1 MLGNKESISITK
13 FPVYDPK
20 YLIEISKTY
29 PISFNGKT
37 RFTLDLPTNMSKAE
51 IEKLVLSDHRSI
63 TYLNGK
69 VVKKMIVIPGKI
81 VNVVF

>member
-20 YLIEISKTY
+20 HLIEISKTY

-51 IEKLVLSDHRSI
+51 IEKLVLSDNRSI

>member
-1 MLGNKESISITK
+1 
-13 FPVYDPK
+13 
-20 YLIEISKTY
+20 
-29 PISFNGKT
+29 
-37 RFTLDLPTNMSKAE
+37 MSKAE
-51 IEKLVLSDHRSI
+51 IEKLVLSDNRSI